1 MVNLTQLRQFWAV
14 AKAGSIQR
22 ASENL
27 HLTPQT
33 LSGQISKLEESLGVE
48 LFQRVGRRLELTETG
63 RLTLSYADEI
73 FQVVGE
79 LEDVLREKPGKL
91 RQLFRVGITD
101 HVPKTV
107 AYRLLEPALQLP
119 DAIHLVCKED
129 RMVRLLAELSIHQLD
144 LIISD
149 SPQPAGMDV
158 KCYHHK
164 LGGCGIA
171 FMAAPALKKQ
181 LKGKFPQCL
190 HDMPML
196 LPSQDSQVRGNLLRW
211 LHAQNIYP
219 GIVGDFDDSALMKAF
234 GQAGVGIFP
243 VPAVVADE
251 IARQSEVKNIGETDA
266 VTEQFYVISAER
278 RLSHPAVVAVTDA
291 ARTKLFR

>member
-33 LSGQISKLEESLGVE
+33 LSGQIAKLEEALGVE
-48 LFQRVGRRLELTETG
+48 LFERVGRRLELTETG
-63 RLTLSYADEI
+63 RLALSYADEI

-79 LEDVLREKPGKL
+79 LEDVLREKPGKV

-101 HVPKTV
+101 LVPKTV
-107 AYRLLEPALQLP
+107 AHRLLEPALQLEEP
-119 DAIHLVCKED
+119 IHLVCKEEK
-129 RMVRLLAELSIHQLD
+129 MTRLLAELAVHQLD
-144 LIISD
+144 LIIAD
-149 SPQPAGMDV
+149 VPQPAGMDV

-164 LGGCGIA
+164 LGECGIT

-181 LKGKFPQCL
+181 LKGRFPQCL
-190 HDMPML
+190 HGMPLL
-196 LPSQDSQVRGNLLRW
+196 LPSQESQVRGNLLRW

-219 GIVGDFDDSALMKAF
+219 NIVGDFDDGALMKAF
-234 GQAGVGIFP
+234 GQAGAGFFP
-243 VPAVVADE
+243 VPSVVAE
-251 IARQSEVKNIGETDA
+251 EVSMQFHVKPVGETDQ
-266 VTEQFYVISAER
+266 VREQFFVISAER
-278 RLSHPAVVAVTDA
+278 RLKHPAVVAVTEA
-291 ARTKLFR
+291 ARNQLFR